1 MLLGVTQALLLAVAL
16 AVAAD
21 VLRGRPRRWAV
32 EVAPWA
38 AETALL
44 LVLYAA
50 WQAGLGVL
58 TDHTRGAVAHG
69 LDVWRV
75 EQALHLPAEAS
86 VQRAVLHAP
95 WAMRWLNYYYAVG
108 HVQDVMLVLA
118 WAFWRH
124 RDRYF
129 EARRALVWLIGLCGV
144 VQAFPVAP
152 PRLLPVTGVVDAG
165 RLLGYALYPL
175 GGLRDSSQLTAMPS
189 VHVAMAVW
197 VAVVVM
203 TVSTSR
209 WRGVILVHL
218 AVTILAVVAPG
229 YHFWMDG
236 VVAAGL
242 LGGIMLARAWVPVPA
257 PSASSATALAAAA
270 P

>member
-16 AVAAD
+16 SVAAE
-21 VLRGRPRRWAV
+21 VLQWRPRRWAV
-32 EVAPWA
+32 EAAPWA

-58 TDHTRGAVAHG
+58 ADHTRGAVGHG
-69 LDVWRV
+69 LEVWRV
-75 EQALHLPAEAS
+75 ERALHLPAEAT

-124 RDRYF
+124 RDGYF
-129 EARRALVWLIGLCGV
+129 GARRALVWLIGLCSV

-165 RLLGYALYPL
+165 RLVGYALYPL

-197 VAVVVM
+197 VTAVVI
-203 TVSTSR
+203 TLSTSR
-209 WRGVILVHL
+209 WRWLILFHL
-218 AVTILAVVAPG
+218 TVTILAVVAPG

-236 VVAAGL
+236 IVSAGL
-242 LGGIMLARAWVPVPA
+242 LAAILLARVWLPGPYE
-257 PSASSATALAAAA
+257 PSASNALAAVA

>member
-16 AVAAD
+16 FVAAD
-21 VLRGRPRRWAV
+21 VLRWRPRRWAV
-32 EVAPWA
+32 ELAPWA

-58 TDHTRGAVAHG
+58 ADHTRGAVAHG

-75 EQALHLPAEAS
+75 EQALHLPAEAT

-95 WAMRWLNYYYAVG
+95 WLMRWLNYYYAVG

-129 EARRALVWLIGLCGV
+129 DARRTLVWLIGLCAV

-152 PRLLPVTGVVDAG
+152 PRLLPVTGVVDGG
-165 RLLGYALYPL
+165 RLVGYALYPL

-197 VAVVVM
+197 VTVVVM

-209 WRGVILVHL
+209 WRGLILVHL

-236 VVAAGL
+236 IVAAAL
-242 LGGIMLARAWVPVPA
+242 LGGIMLARAWVPVPN
-257 PSASSATALAAAA
+257 ASSATALAVAA